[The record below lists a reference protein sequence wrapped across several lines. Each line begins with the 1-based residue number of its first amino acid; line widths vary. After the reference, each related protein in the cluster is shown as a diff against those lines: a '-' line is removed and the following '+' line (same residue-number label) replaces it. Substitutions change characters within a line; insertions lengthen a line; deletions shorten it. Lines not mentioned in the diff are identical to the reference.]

1 MARRSLLSMLLAMRP
16 SAVASASLSL
26 SSAVAVARSTRLRAA
41 ALHVPLAV
49 LAANV
54 CMPSL
59 TLAVDVAHI
68 AFMCAAALCG
78 VPLAALASVIGY
90 AVVRCRVG
98 LVVALISCRCRSPR
112 SVRAAAL
119 RGVRLSTFAAI
130 VVVLSLSSAV
140 AFAHIARVRTAAQCS
155 APLAAFT
162 AAVSYAVLGCRVG
175 LAVALINCHRSHLAL
190 EHAAALR
197 GVPFAT
203 LTAVVGYA
211 VTGCRVSLSL
221 PLLSS
226 AVVAARIAR
235 VPPLCIACRSLL
247 SLLSSAMPSSVVAL
261 A

>member
-1 MARRSLLSMLLAMRP
+1 ML
-16 SAVASASLSL
+16 
-26 SSAVAVARSTRLRAA
+26 
-41 ALHVPLAV
+41 LAV

-68 AFMCAAALCG
+68 ARMCAAALCG

-140 AFAHIARVRTAAQCS
+140 AFAHIARVRTAALCR

-226 AVVAARIAR
+226 TVIVTRLALERAAALRGVPLAALAAVVDMPSLSSAFAVAHIAR
-235 VPPLCIACRSLL
+235 VPAATLHCVPLD
-247 SLLSSAMPSSVVAL
+247 AL
-261 A
+261 AGVVG